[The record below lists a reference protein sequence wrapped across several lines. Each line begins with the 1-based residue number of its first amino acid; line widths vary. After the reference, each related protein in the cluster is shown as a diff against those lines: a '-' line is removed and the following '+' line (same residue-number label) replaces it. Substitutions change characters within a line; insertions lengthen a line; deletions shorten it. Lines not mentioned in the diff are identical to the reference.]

1 MSVLGSLHR
10 GPVTL
15 VRGESAA
22 EAEGG
27 NHHHRL
33 EAEQAGQAGHQ
44 HRRVLRHQPRQRGE
58 AALGQGASSLEI
70 SCRASNEEDFTITE
84 KAQLGTGTG

>member
-15 VRGESAA
+15 VRGEPAA
-22 EAEGG
+22 EAEGR
-27 NHHHRL
+27 HHHRL

-44 HRRVLRHQPRQRGE
+44 HRRVLRHQPRHRGE
-58 AALGQGASSLEI
+58 AALGQGDI
-70 SCRASNEEDFTITE
+70 
-84 KAQLGTGTG
+84 